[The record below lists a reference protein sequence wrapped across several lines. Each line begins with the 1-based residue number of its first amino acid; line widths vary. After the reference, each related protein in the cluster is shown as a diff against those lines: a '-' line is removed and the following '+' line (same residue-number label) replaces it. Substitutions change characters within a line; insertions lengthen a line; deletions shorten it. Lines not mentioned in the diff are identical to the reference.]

1 MNKSDRKMV
10 KYRHINDK
18 SNMNWFNQYADDP
31 IPEWA
36 TDVQDY
42 QMLDKG
48 KTYSE
53 IVVMDWEQI
62 YNSIKSG
69 EVTYDEFETWLE
81 DRRADWIADGVDS
94 CTGWTDF
101 S

>member
-42 QMLDKG
+42 QMPDK
-48 KTYSE
+48 
-53 IVVMDWEQI
+53 
-62 YNSIKSG
+62 
-69 EVTYDEFETWLE
+69 
-81 DRRADWIADGVDS
+81 
-94 CTGWTDF
+94 
-101 S
+101 